1 MKGTIHGYLLAI
13 LLLAPAMA
21 AAQPAGTKITKEQ
34 ATKAALEQIP
44 GKVTDVTIETKA
56 RQECLRRRDPVA
68 GSGREGRPRRHGVR
82 KGYRHRM
89 RWDAI
94 LTRFVIG
101 EDSVMRKTICAG
113 LFAVLFA
120 PVMAAAQAPKGLGTE
135 EFGMSP
141 RELVQAIEKTEQ
153 LIARCMADQGFQYI
167 AADHN
172 TVRAG
177 MSADKSLPG
186 LSEEEF
192 VSRYGFGVST
202 FYTGL
207 PPQLS
212 TGYNPARVGLGDRNV
227 QIFRKLSSAD
237 QVAYNRALLGD
248 DLSSTFAVALETEDL
263 SRTGGCTRKALTE
276 TFKPDQ
282 LKASHYNPQ
291 DALINKDPRMK
302 AALEFWQR
310 EMKKAG
316 FEYGHPDEI
325 EPDLR
330 NRLSALTEGG
340 KLLVSKMSADQKAAL
355 RKLQD
360 FERLVAAKGF
370 KMSEDMLKPIE
381 EKIQEELFSR
391 KVQ

>member
-1 MKGTIHGYLLAI
+1 
-13 LLLAPAMA
+13 
-21 AAQPAGTKITKEQ
+21 
-34 ATKAALEQIP
+34 
-44 GKVTDVTIETKA
+44 
-56 RQECLRRRDPVA
+56 
-68 GSGREGRPRRHGVR
+68 
-82 KGYRHRM
+82 
-89 RWDAI
+89 
-94 LTRFVIG
+94 
-101 EDSVMRKTICAG
+101 MRKAICAG

-141 RELVQAIEKTEQ
+141 RELVQAIEKTEE
-153 LIARCMADQGFQYI
+153 LIARCMADQGFQYV

-263 SRTGGCTRKALTE
+263 SRTGGCTRKSLTE

-302 AALEFWQR
+302 AALESWRR
-310 EMKKAG
+310 EKKKAG

-340 KLLVSKMSADQKAAL
+340 KLLVAKMSAAQKAAL

-360 FERLVAAKGF
+360 FERLVAARSF
-370 KMSEDMLKPIE
+370 KMSEDVLKPVE

>member
-1 MKGTIHGYLLAI
+1 MK
-13 LLLAPAMA
+13 
-21 AAQPAGTKITKEQ
+21 
-34 ATKAALEQIP
+34 KA
-44 GKVTDVTIETKA
+44 
-56 RQECLRRRDPVA
+56 
-68 GSGREGRPRRHGVR
+68 
-82 KGYRHRM
+82 
-89 RWDAI
+89 
-94 LTRFVIG
+94 
-101 EDSVMRKTICAG
+101 ICAG
-113 LFAVLFA
+113 LFAVLLA
-120 PVMAAAQAPKGLGTE
+120 PAIAAAQAPKGLGTE

-141 RELVQAIEKTEQ
+141 RELVQAIEKTEE
-153 LIARCMADQGFQYI
+153 LIARCMREQGFQYV

-177 MSADKSLPG
+177 MAADKRLPG

-212 TGYNPARVGLGDRNV
+212 TDYSPARVGLGEHNV
-227 QIFRKLSSAD
+227 QVFRGLSPAD
-237 QVAYNRALLGD
+237 QVAYNRALLGED
-248 DLSSTFAVALETEDL
+248 VTSTFAVALETEDL
-263 SRTGGCTRKALTE
+263 SRTGGCTRKAVAE

-291 DALINKDPRMK
+291 DSLINKDQRMK
-302 AALEFWQR
+302 AALGFWQR

-316 FEYGHPDEI
+316 FDYGHPDEI

-330 NRLSALTEGG
+330 NRLGTLTEGG
-340 KLLVSKMSADQKAAL
+340 KLLVAKMSPDQKAAL

-360 FERLVAAKGF
+360 FERVVAAKSF
-370 KMSEDMLKPIE
+370 KMQE
-381 EKIQEELFSR
+381 EVLTPVEERIQEELFSR

>member
-1 MKGTIHGYLLAI
+1 MYRLHSRFVIGKDSAMKRAI
-13 LLLAPAMA
+13 YVGLFAILLAPAT
-21 AAQPAGTKITKEQ
+21 AG
-34 ATKAALEQIP
+34 
-44 GKVTDVTIETKA
+44 
-56 RQECLRRRDPVA
+56 
-68 GSGREGRPRRHGVR
+68 
-82 KGYRHRM
+82 
-89 RWDAI
+89 
-94 LTRFVIG
+94 
-101 EDSVMRKTICAG
+101 
-113 LFAVLFA
+113 
-120 PVMAAAQAPKGLGTE
+120 AQAPKSLGTE
-135 EFGMSP
+135 EFGMTP
-141 RELVQAIEKTEQ
+141 RELVQAFEKTEE
-153 LIARCMADQGFQYI
+153 LIARCMREQGFEYI
-167 AADHN
+167 AADSN

-177 MSADKSLPG
+177 MAADKHLPG

-192 VSRYGFGVST
+192 VARHGFGVST

-212 TGYNPARVGLGDRNV
+212 TDYSPARVGLGERNV
-227 QIFRKLSSAD
+227 QIFRKLPPAD

-248 DLSSTFAVALETEDL
+248 DVFSTFAVALETEDL

-291 DALINKDPRMK
+291 DALINKDSRMK
-302 AALEFWQR
+302 AALGYWRR

-330 NRLSALTEGG
+330 NRLSTLTEGG
-340 KLLVSKMSADQKAAL
+340 KLQVSKMSPDQKAAL

-360 FERLVAAKGF
+360 YERLVAAKSH
-370 KMSEDMLKPIE
+370 KMHE
-381 EKIQEELFSR
+381 EVLTPVEERIQEELFSR

>member
-1 MKGTIHGYLLAI
+1 
-13 LLLAPAMA
+13 
-21 AAQPAGTKITKEQ
+21 
-34 ATKAALEQIP
+34 
-44 GKVTDVTIETKA
+44 
-56 RQECLRRRDPVA
+56 
-68 GSGREGRPRRHGVR
+68 
-82 KGYRHRM
+82 
-89 RWDAI
+89 
-94 LTRFVIG
+94 
-101 EDSVMRKTICAG
+101 MRKTICAG

-120 PVMAAAQAPKGLGTE
+120 PVMATAQAPKGLGTE

-141 RELVQAIEKTEQ
+141 RELVQAIEQTEQ

-192 VSRYGFGVST
+192 VGRYGFGVST

-263 SRTGGCTRKALTE
+263 SRTGGCTRKSLTE

-302 AALEFWQR
+302 AALESWQR
-310 EMKKAG
+310 EMKKVG

-330 NRLSALTEGG
+330 NRLGALTEGG

-360 FERLVAAKGF
+360 FERLVAAKSF
-370 KMSEDMLKPIE
+370 KMSEDVLKPIE

>member
-1 MKGTIHGYLLAI
+1 
-13 LLLAPAMA
+13 
-21 AAQPAGTKITKEQ
+21 
-34 ATKAALEQIP
+34 
-44 GKVTDVTIETKA
+44 
-56 RQECLRRRDPVA
+56 
-68 GSGREGRPRRHGVR
+68 
-82 KGYRHRM
+82 
-89 RWDAI
+89 
-94 LTRFVIG
+94 VIG

-113 LFAVLFA
+113 LLAVLFA

-212 TGYNPARVGLGDRNV
+212 TGYSPARVGLGERNV
-227 QIFRKLSSAD
+227 QIFRALSPAD
-237 QVAYNRALLGD
+237 QVAYNRALLGEED
-248 DLSSTFAVALETEDL
+248 VNSTFAVALEIEDL
-263 SRTGGCTRKALTE
+263 SRTGGCTRKAVSE
-276 TFKPDQ
+276 VFKPDQ

-302 AALEFWQR
+302 AALASWQR

-316 FEYGHPDEI
+316 FDYGHPDEI

-330 NRLSALTEGG
+330 SRLGVLTEGG
-340 KLLVSKMSADQKAAL
+340 KLLVSKMSSDQKAAL

-360 FERLVAAKGF
+360 FERVVAAKSF
-370 KMSEDMLKPIE
+370 KMSEDMLKPVE
-381 EKIQEELFSR
+381 ERIQEELFSR

>member
-1 MKGTIHGYLLAI
+1 MKKTVCVSLLAI
-13 LLLAPAMA
+13 LLTPAMA
-21 AAQPAGTKITKEQ
+21 AAQASK
-34 ATKAALEQIP
+34 
-44 GKVTDVTIETKA
+44 
-56 RQECLRRRDPVA
+56 
-68 GSGREGRPRRHGVR
+68 S
-82 KGYRHRM
+82 
-89 RWDAI
+89 
-94 LTRFVIG
+94 
-101 EDSVMRKTICAG
+101 
-113 LFAVLFA
+113 
-120 PVMAAAQAPKGLGTE
+120 LGTE

-192 VSRYGFGVST
+192 VSRFGFGVST

-263 SRTGGCTRKALTE
+263 SRTGGCTRNALTE

-302 AALEFWQR
+302 AALAFWQR
-310 EMKKAG
+310 EMKKVG

-330 NRLSALTEGG
+330 NRLSALTESGR
-340 KLLVSKMSADQKAAL
+340 LLASNMSPDQKAAL

-360 FERLVAAKGF
+360 YERLVAAKSF
-370 KMSEDMLKPIE
+370 KMSEEVLKPVE